1 LSAELRVD
9 PLTGRV
15 VAMAPDRSGR
25 PGASTPAFE
34 PVTDEEL
41 ESCPFCEGRE
51 DRTPPETLA
60 FPSEGREPDTP
71 GWLVRVVPNKYPAF
85 ERQEVVVHAP
95 FHARSI
101 VELGDAQ
108 LGLIAEAWRLRAT
121 AARAEGFEHVFACV
135 NEGKAGGA
143 SLMHSHSQ
151 LVWLREQPPVPA
163 AEQSGEGCRLCD
175 YLAQEREEGSRV
187 VVERDGLMLLC
198 PYASRAPYECLI
210 APLEHEDSGF
220 QSVLLGGGLALA
232 AEALRRL
239 HALEGPL
246 PANLWLH
253 EGGHWHL
260 ELLPR
265 LTVFASVE
273 LGAGHYV
280 NTLPPEDAAQ
290 ALRES

>member
-1 LSAELRVD
+1 
-9 PLTGRV
+9 
-15 VAMAPDRSGR
+15 MAPGRSER
-25 PGASTPAFE
+25 PGASAPSLD

-41 ESCPFCEGRE
+41 DSCPFCEGRE

-60 FPSEGREPDTP
+60 LPPGGREPNTP
-71 GWLVRVVPNKYPAF
+71 GWSVRVVPNKYPAF

-101 VELGDAQ
+101 TELGDPQ
-108 LGLIAEAWRLRAT
+108 LELVAEAWHLRSL
-121 AARAEGFEHVFACV
+121 AAREEGFEHVFACV
-135 NEGKAGGA
+135 NEGRAGGA

-151 LVWLREQPPVPA
+151 LVWLREEPPVPA
-163 AEQSGEGCRLCD
+163 AEQTGKGCRLCE
-175 YLAQEREEGSRV
+175 YLAREREDGSRV
-187 VVERDGLMLLC
+187 VLERDGLLLLC
-198 PYASRAPYECLI
+198 PYASRAPYECLV
-210 APLEHEDSGF
+210 APLEHESSGF
-220 QSVLLGGGLALA
+220 QSGLLGRGLALA

-239 HALEGPL
+239 GTLDGPR

-273 LGAGHYV
+273 FGAGLYV
-280 NTLPPEDAAQ
+280 NTLPPEEAAQ
-290 ALRES
+290 ALRG